1 MTFCSKCG
9 GAVQEDAYFCHR
21 CGHLTEKG
29 EEQGA
34 HYSKSGH
41 HAYHSVHS
49 DGRFVAEESK
59 SFTGRVT
66 TEKVL
71 LETENINGP
80 IKIETWD
87 KPEYNIELMIEAR
100 GYTREEAE
108 ENLRL
113 LKTELDD
120 IIVEGQQ
127 RLALNIG
134 YPDDIKRH
142 YRVDI
147 GITLPAEC
155 MLDSDVRSKNGR
167 ITLEE
172 VKGGVLNVETK
183 NGRIGLK
190 SVTADE
196 IACGTR
202 NGRLILDDVSAGI
215 IKGRSSNGKIEGKIE
230 SKRASLTTSNG
241 KIDIALPCSASGEYE
256 LRTSNGGIELDT
268 PKGPTVGYDLNLR
281 TSMGRI
287 NVDLP
292 DLEYNFYRKNR
303 ISARTNGFD
312 GKEVQISIEAET
324 SMGKI
329 WLN

>member
-34 HYSKSGH
+34 HYPRSSH
-41 HAYHSVHS
+41 HDHFSTNGDA
-49 DGRFVAEESK
+49 RFVAEENK

-66 TEKVL
+66 AEKVL

-80 IKIETWD
+80 IRITTWD

-100 GYTREEAE
+100 GYTSKEAE

-113 LKTELDD
+113 LKTELED

-127 RLALNIG
+127 RLALKID
-134 YPDDIKRH
+134 YPDEINRY

-147 GITLPAEC
+147 DITLPADCE
-155 MLDSDVRSKNGR
+155 LDSDVRSKNGR
-167 ITLEE
+167 MTLEG

-183 NGRIGLK
+183 NGRVSLKGL
-190 SVTADE
+190 VADE
-196 IACGTR
+196 IVCRTK

-215 IKGRSSNGKIEGKIE
+215 IKGRSSNGKIEGKME
-230 SKRASLTTSNG
+230 AKSASLSTSNG
-241 KIDIALPCSASGEYE
+241 KIDLTLPCSTSGEYE

-268 PKGPTVGYDLNLR
+268 PRASTLGFDLNMR

-292 DLEYNFYRKNR
+292 DLEYKMYRKNR
-303 ISARTNGFD
+303 IAARTSGFD

>member
-34 HYSKSGH
+34 HYPWPSH
-41 HAYHSVHS
+41 HAHHGMHG
-49 DGRFVAEESK
+49 DGRFVAEENK
-59 SFTGRVT
+59 SFTGGVIT
-66 TEKVL
+66 KKVL

-80 IKIETWD
+80 IRIKTWD
-87 KPEYNIELMIEAR
+87 KSEYNIELMIEAR

-113 LKTELDD
+113 LKTELEDTTVD
-120 IIVEGQQ
+120 GQQ
-127 RLALNIG
+127 RLALNID
-134 YPDDIKRH
+134 YPDEINRY
-142 YRVDI
+142 YRVEID
-147 GITLPAEC
+147 ITLPADCE
-155 MLDSDVRSKNGR
+155 LDSDVRSKNGR
-167 ITLEE
+167 ITLER
-172 VKGGVLNVETK
+172 VKGGVLNVGTK

-190 SVTADE
+190 DLTAE
-196 IACGTR
+196 EMVCLTK
-202 NGRLILDDVSAGI
+202 NGRLILDNVSAGI

-241 KIDIALPCSASGEYE
+241 KIDLILPCSASGEYE
-256 LRTSNGGIELDT
+256 LRTSNGKIVLDT
-268 PKGPTVGYDLNLR
+268 PNVHTVGFDLKMR

-292 DLEYNFYRKNR
+292 DLEYKMYRKNR
-303 ISARTNGFD
+303 IAARTNGFD

>member
-9 GAVQEDAYFCHR
+9 EAVQEDAYFCHR
-21 CGHLTEKG
+21 CGHLTERG
-29 EEQGA
+29 EKQGV
-34 HYSKSGH
+34 YYPRSSH
-41 HAYHSVHS
+41 HGYHGFHR

-66 TEKVL
+66 AEKIV

-80 IKIETWD
+80 IRIKTWD

-100 GYTREEAE
+100 GYTKEEAE

-113 LKTELDD
+113 LKTELEDT
-120 IIVEGQQ
+120 IVEGQQ
-127 RLALNIG
+127 RLALNID

-147 GITLPAEC
+147 SFTIPAEC
-155 MLDSDVRSKNGR
+155 ELDSDVRSKNGR
-167 ITLEE
+167 ITIEE

-196 IACGTR
+196 IACETR
-202 NGRLILDDVSAGI
+202 NGRLILNGVSAGI

-230 SKRASLTTSNG
+230 SKKASLTTSNG
-241 KIDIALPCSASGEYE
+241 KIDIILPCSASGEYE
-256 LRTSNGGIELDT
+256 LRTSNGGIEIDT
-268 PKGPTVGYDLNLR
+268 PKASTVGFDLNMR

-292 DLEYNFYRKNR
+292 DLEYKIYRKNR
-303 ISARTNGFD
+303 IAARTNGFE